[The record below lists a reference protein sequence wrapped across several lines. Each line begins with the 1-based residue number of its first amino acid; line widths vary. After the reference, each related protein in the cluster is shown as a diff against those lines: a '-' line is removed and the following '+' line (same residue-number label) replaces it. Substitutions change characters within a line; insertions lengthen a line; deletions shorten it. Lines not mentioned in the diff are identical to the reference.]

1 MQQYNNSIKGKLY
14 AYFDGRLRLKRS
26 TKGWNRTNCP
36 DCGGHHTLGI
46 NLNQRKIHCFK
57 CGLKI
62 TPIELLMQMERFET
76 LAQAHQFLRI
86 QQEYEYFDSYTN
98 LKPLE
103 TKPVELPESFKLITQ
118 GTNAYA
124 KAARHYLKRRG
135 FNINNLALKGVG
147 YCTKGEYAGYIIFP
161 FYRQGKLVYF
171 QGRIYLGAGPKMK
184 NPPEEEFG
192 IGKSNLIYNHDA
204 LYMYD
209 KVYLVESI
217 TNAET
222 LGDQAVAFQG
232 KKLSEYQISN
242 LIYSPCSKVVILLD
256 DDAWEEAVQLA
267 MRLVHYKR
275 VKVVK
280 MPEKQD
286 VNDLG
291 KKATLKLTKV
301 VDYQR
306 YMDLFKLKLN
316 KNEGPQPTR
325 KRIGP
330 YKIDRRGA

>member
-1 MQQYNNSIKGKLY
+1 
-14 AYFDGRLRLKRS
+14 
-26 TKGWNRTNCP
+26 
-36 DCGGHHTLGI
+36 
-46 NLNQRKIHCFK
+46 
-57 CGLKI
+57 
-62 TPIELLMQMERFET
+62 
-76 LAQAHQFLRI
+76 
-86 QQEYEYFDSYTN
+86 
-98 LKPLE
+98 
-103 TKPVELPESFKLITQ
+103 
-118 GTNAYA
+118 
-124 KAARHYLKRRG
+124 
-135 FNINNLALKGVG
+135 
-147 YCTKGEYAGYIIFP
+147 
-161 FYRQGKLVYF
+161 
-171 QGRIYLGAGPKMK
+171 MK